1 MKRTALFLAALFVLF
16 AAAGTWAQTDTLKAP
31 AVQHG
36 KNFVDLNNDGYNDN
50 APDADGD
57 GIPNG
62 QDKDYVKPGAGQGKG
77 AGFVDEN
84 GDGLNDNAPD
94 ADGDGIP
101 NGQDPDY
108 VKPQDGSGAGQG
120 QGKGQGKG
128 FGRRMGGFVD
138 EDGDG
143 VNDRLMDADKD
154 GVPNCQDSD
163 WVKPQDGTGNKFG
176 RGARMGKGFGGGK
189 GTPTDG
195 ATGKGSGRG
204 GNASGKGN

>member
-16 AAAGTWAQTDTLKAP
+16 ATTGTWAQTDTLKTP

-62 QDKDYVKPGAGQGKG
+62 QDPDYVKSGAGQGAG

-108 VKPQDGSGAGQG
+108 VKPQDGSGAGQA
-120 QGKGQGKG
+120 KGQGKG
-128 FGRRMGGFVD
+128 NGKRMGMGGFVD

-163 WVKPQDGTGNKFG
+163 WVKPQDGTGAKYG
-176 RGARMGKGFGGGK
+176 RGARMGKGFGSGQSTTTGEPAGKGGK
-189 GTPTDG
+189 R
-195 ATGKGSGRG
+195 A
-204 GNASGKGN
+204 GKGN

>member
-1 MKRTALFLAALFVLF
+1 MKRTASILAALFVLF

-36 KNFVDLNNDGYNDN
+36 KNFVDLNNDGY
-50 APDADGD
+50 
-57 GIPNG
+57 
-62 QDKDYVKPGAGQGKG
+62 
-77 AGFVDEN
+77 
-84 GDGLNDNAPD
+84 NDNAPD

-176 RGARMGKGFGGGK
+176 RGARMGKGFGSGQSTTTGEPAGKGGK
-189 GTPTDG
+189 R
-195 ATGKGSGRG
+195 AV
-204 GNASGKGN
+204 KGN

>member
-16 AAAGTWAQTDTLKAP
+16 ATAGTWAQTDTLKSP
-31 AVQHG
+31 PVQHG

-62 QDKDYVKPGAGQGKG
+62 QDSDYVKPGAGQGAG
-77 AGFVDEN
+77 VGFVDEN

-108 VKPQDGSGAGQG
+108 VKPQDGSGIG

-128 FGRRMGGFVD
+128 FGRRIGGFVD

-143 VNDRLMDADKD
+143 VNDRLMDVDKD

-163 WVKPQDGTGNKFG
+163 WVKPQDGTGAKYG
-176 RGARMGKGFGGGK
+176 RGIRMGKGFGSGQSTTPGEPAGKGGK
-189 GTPTDG
+189 R
-195 ATGKGSGRG
+195 A
-204 GNASGKGN
+204 GKGN

>member
-1 MKRTALFLAALFVLF
+1 MKRTVLFLAALFVLF
-16 AAAGTWAQTDTLKAP
+16 ATTGTWAQTDTLKTP
-31 AVQHG
+31 PVQHG

-62 QDKDYVKPGAGQGKG
+62 QDPDYVKPGAGQGKG
-77 AGFVDEN
+77 VGFVDEN

-120 QGKGQGKG
+120 KGQGKG
-128 FGRRMGGFVD
+128 FGRRMHAFVD

-143 VNDRLMDADKD
+143 INDRLMDADKD
-154 GVPNCQDSD
+154 GIPNGKDSD
-163 WVKPQDGTGNKFG
+163 WVKPQDGTGSKYG
-176 RGARMGKGFGGGK
+176 RGARMGKGFGSGRS
-189 GTPTDG
+189 TPTDG
-195 ATGKGSGRG
+195 AGGRGQGRG